1 MLVLT
6 GMTEGQ
12 KNDRRIM
19 KQLDTYTKLTPRD
32 RMDECKDIV
41 KQLKKGN
48 EMLFNISEKP
58 EAIEGLVLDDPSI
71 KVANNKTLNVV
82 KGNINLRN
90 PIFEPHKF
98 KDWLFVYSFKDP
110 KEIDYDRDVA
120 DSAVDPI

>member
-32 RMDECKDIV
+32 RMDESKDIV
-41 KQLKKGN
+41 KQLKKSSN

-58 EAIEGLVLDDPSI
+58 EAIEGLVLDSPSV
-71 KVANNKTLNVV
+71 KVANNKTINVV
-82 KGNINLRN
+82 KGSINLRN

-98 KDWLFVYSFKDP
+98 
-110 KEIDYDRDVA
+110 
-120 DSAVDPI
+120 